1 MAVRDTPEKLQ
12 DQTLVP
18 DGVIG
23 RGEVHQYNARLQAF
37 FETFFDVI
45 CQLHNLVDGA
55 SSAAE
60 ACLLVG

>member
-1 MAVRDTPEKLQ
+1 MTVSDTPEEFQ

-18 DGVIG
+18 DGVIS
-23 RGEVHQYNARLQAF
+23 RGEVHQYNARLVAF

-55 SSAAE
+55 ASAAE